1 MEYSAITHY
10 MEKRYCYAI
19 EKGKFVIRIEVK
31 KGDMERVVLHCRDK
45 YIPLQFLDTSASYE
59 MTKVASGRFHDYYE
73 VVIDIDCICLR
84 YQFELVDKQGVTT
97 YYGNY
102 DFYDEKIDNIDRM
115 FDLPQNL
122 REEEMQKV
130 PEWAKNKVVYQ
141 IFPSRYATTEKISE
155 KEWYKT
161 PMGPRDNLK
170 GNLRGVINTLERL
183 KYMGIDVLYMTPIF
197 KSNSSHKYDTIDY
210 YKIDESFGCEEDLK
224 ELVEKAH
231 SMGMKVILDGVFNH
245 TSPEFFAFKDIVENK
260 ANSRYKDWYY
270 IDSYPVKQPAR
281 MTRPNYKTFAYFG
294 GMPKLNL
301 NNEETAE
308 YFINVGKYWI
318 EKCNIDGW
326 RLDVGDEVVHEFWKK
341 FRKAIKSVKED
352 AFILGEIWH
361 YAGDFLE
368 GDEWDSIMNYS
379 FYYSMQDFLC
389 HETITASRFVEN
401 LDFMRGRLY
410 RDINSVLLN
419 LIDSHDTARF
429 LHVASENKAKLK
441 LAAALQLLLP
451 GMPMI
456 YYGDEYGMTGGND
469 PDCRRGMVWDEKYQD
484 HDVYKWYCNL
494 IKARKE
500 NLALTE
506 GELVSCKTDDENGL
520 IEMVRTLV
528 GKEVVAVF
536 NGRNKSVSLSE
547 YSGMKDLITGE
558 VFSGELGSYG
568 AVLFSAN

>member
-19 EKGKFVIRIEVK
+19 EPGKFVVRIETK
-31 KGDMERVVLHCRDK
+31 KDDMESVVLHYRDK
-45 YIPLQFLDTSASYE
+45 YIPLQIWDTSASKE
-59 MTKVASGRFHDYYE
+59 MTKVASSRFHDYYE
-73 VVIDIDCICLR
+73 VVIDIQCICLR
-84 YQFELVDKQGVTT
+84 YQFELTDKEGNKT

-102 DFYDEKIDNIDRM
+102 EFYEEKIDNIDRM

-122 REEEMQKV
+122 REEESFSV
-130 PEWAKNKVVYQ
+130 PQWAKNKVVYQ

-155 KEWYKT
+155 KEWYKA
-161 PMGPRDNLK
+161 PIGPKDQLK
-170 GNLRGVINTLERL
+170 GNLRGVINTLPHL
-183 KYMGIDVLYMTPIF
+183 KELGIEVLYMTPIF
-197 KSNSSHKYDTIDY
+197 KSNSTHKYDTVDY
-210 YKIDESFGCEEDLK
+210 YKIDDSFGSEEDLK
-224 ELVEKAH
+224 ELVQKAH
-231 SMGMKVILDGVFNH
+231 SMDMKVILDGVFNH
-245 TSPEFFAFKDIVENK
+245 TSPDFFAFKDVIENEE
-260 ANSRYKDWYY
+260 NSRYKDWYY
-270 IDSYPVKQPAR
+270 VEGFPVKRGAR
-281 MTRPNYKTFAYFG
+281 MQPPNYKSFAYYG

-326 RLDVGDEVVHEFWKK
+326 RLDVGDEVIHAFWKR
-341 FRKAIKSVKED
+341 FRKAIKAVKKD
-352 AFILGEIWH
+352 AFIIGEIWH

-379 FYYSMQDFLC
+379 FYYAVQDFVC
-389 HETITASRFVEN
+389 NKSISASRFVAS

-410 RDINSVLLN
+410 RDINPVLLN

-429 LHVASENKAKLK
+429 LHVAGEDKDKLK

-456 YYGDEYGMTGGND
+456 YYGDEYAMTGGAD

-484 HDVYKWYCNL
+484 LDMYKWYCSL

-500 NLALTE
+500 NPALTE
-506 GELVSCKTDDENGL
+506 GELVSCKTDDKNGL
-520 IEMVRTLV
+520 IEMVRKL
-528 GKEVVAVF
+528 GDKEVTVVF
-536 NGRNKSVSLSE
+536 NGGNEEVSLDK
-547 YSGMKDLITGE
+547 YKGKIDLIAEEMFG
-558 VFSGELGSYG
+558 GELAPYR
-568 AVLFSAN
+568 AVIL